1 MDWVKLVTLAG
12 SIGMVITAIM
22 ELYHRLLKDRRN
34 DALER
39 AKIVHEELLKEIRRL
54 IEHVEKVSDPYLVII
69 GKLRQEL
76 YLDLLLSSKT
86 KKEMKKLK
94 ELAERYGMMGHITER
109 LVTQT
114 IEENVDDH
122 LKNTNKKMELE
133 KLEIGA
139 FGNLKALFS
148 LFLSS
153 FIKIAVIKEKED
165 IDTGWFEKT
174 KPDFSKKL
182 NDIIEGDDSLIKFFK
197 YLNQD
202 LKNEDA
208 IVFLKE
214 ERRKLLSQAEKTK
227 VMLEK
232 EKKKLTSWYSF
243 LYGSGD
249 KIKLEEIRKEK

>member
-1 MDWVKLVTLAG
+1 
-12 SIGMVITAIM
+12 MVITAIM

-94 ELAERYGMMGHITER
+94 ELAERYRMMGHITER

-114 IEENVDDH
+114 IEESVDDY
-122 LKNTNKKMELE
+122 LKNTNKKMDGDL
-133 KLEIGA
+133 KNI
-139 FGNLKALFS
+139 FTSRRYTSIFINLV
-148 LFLSS
+148 
-153 FIKIAVIKEKED
+153 VINKED
-165 IDTGWFEKT
+165 IDTRWFEK
-174 KPDFSKKL
+174 KDPNFSKRI
-182 NDIIEGDDSLIKFFK
+182 NDNIESEDSLINFFK
-197 YLNQD
+197 D
-202 LKNEDA
+202 LDQKIKSEYA
-208 IVFLKE
+208 IVFLKK
-214 ERRKLLSQAEKTK
+214 ERRKLLSQAEKIK

-232 EKKKLTSWYSF
+232 EKKKLTSFYSF
-243 LYGSGD
+243 WYGSGD
-249 KIKLEEIRKEK
+249 KIKIDNLKKKENENNRPKYL